1 MRDLACA
8 LQARSIR
15 QQRATTPS
23 VRSDAQLNADCY
35 PVTALPHVSPLYRDY
50 VSGNWEKLRAF
61 YPEADLSDDP
71 WMQHP
76 PAMEPARRAA
86 IVDLLR
92 QQNRSFGS
100 GAATES
106 NLDRLAT
113 GAAAVVTGQQ
123 VALFG
128 GPLMTLMKAAT
139 AIHLAAEATRAGHPH
154 VPIFWLASEDHDFE
168 EVNQATFLC
177 GNEIAT
183 LRLPAVEGLPQ
194 APASGSPAVA
204 GRPVGNLP
212 FGEAILPLLDELRR
226 CLGENAITD
235 LLASRYTPTA
245 TFASAFAALL
255 ARIFSNHG
263 LIVIDAA
270 SRPFHAL
277 AHSTLLAAIENADEL
292 HAALLERAHALE
304 QAGYHAQVMVGEHS
318 SPLFLNDAT
327 TGVRTALKKV
337 GRDRWS
343 AGPAHFTTADL
354 IAILDA
360 APERLSPNA
369 LLRPVLQDTLL
380 PTSAYIG
387 GPAEVAYFAQS
398 QVVYQRILGR
408 TTPVLPRYSATLLD
422 PSMAQLLHQHQLTLP
437 DAFTTPDAL
446 AHSLGARAMP
456 IEGKRKLAAAG
467 NALHAELES
476 VTAWMR
482 AQDQG
487 LGHAADVAASKML
500 YQMNRLRR
508 LSANFQLQRDQS
520 LRRHADALCRNLFP
534 NGNLQER
541 VFAGVSFLARHDSSL
556 IDTLVEQARTGHCG
570 HHALY
575 L

>member
-1 MRDLACA
+1 MN
-8 LQARSIR
+8 
-15 QQRATTPS
+15 P
-23 VRSDAQLNADCY
+23 DCY

-61 YPEADLSDDP
+61 YPEAGVSDDH

-76 PAMEPARRAA
+76 PAMEPARRAT

-106 NLDRLAT
+106 NLDRLAA
-113 GAAAVVTGQQ
+113 GAGAVVTGQQ

-139 AIHLAAEATRAGHPH
+139 AIHLASKATRAGHPH
-154 VPIFWLASEDHDFE
+154 VPIFWLASEDHDFD

-177 GNEIAT
+177 DNEITA
-183 LRLPAVEGLPQ
+183 LHLPHHP
-194 APASGSPAVA
+194 APGK
-204 GRPVGNLP
+204 PVGNLP
-212 FGEAILPLLDELRR
+212 FGDAILPLLDELRR
-226 CLGENAITD
+226 CLGENAVTD
-235 LLASRYTPTA
+235 LLASLYTPTA

-255 ARIFSNHG
+255 ARIFSHHG

-304 QAGYHAQVMVGEHS
+304 QAGYHAQVMVGEFS
-318 SPLFLNDAT
+318 SPLFLIDEA

-337 GRDRWS
+337 GRGQWS
-343 AGPAHFTTADL
+343 AGPAHYTTADL

-360 APERLSPNA
+360 TPERLSPNV

-380 PTSAYIG
+380 PTSVYIG
-387 GPAEVAYFAQS
+387 GPAEVAYFAQL

-408 TTPVLPRYSATLLD
+408 TTPVLPRYSATLLEPD
-422 PSMAQLLHQHQLTLP
+422 MARLLRQHVLTLP
-437 DAFTTPDAL
+437 DVFTTPDAL

-482 AQDQG
+482 AQDEG

-508 LSANFQLQRDQS
+508 LSAAFQLQRDQS
-520 LRRHADALCRNLFP
+520 LRRHADTLCRNLFP

-541 VFAGVSFLARHDSSL
+541 VFAGVSFLAQQDASL

>member
-1 MRDLACA
+1 M
-8 LQARSIR
+8 
-15 QQRATTPS
+15 
-23 VRSDAQLNADCY
+23 NADCY
-35 PVTALPHVSPLYRDY
+35 PVTALPHVTPLYRDY

-61 YPEADLSDDP
+61 YPEAAANDDR
-71 WMQHP
+71 WMKNP
-76 PAMEPARRAA
+76 PQMEPARRHA
-86 IVDLLR
+86 IVKLLR
-92 QQNRSFGS
+92 QQNREFGS
-100 GAATES
+100 GAATAS
-106 NLDRLAT
+106 NLDRLAA

-154 VPIFWLASEDHDFE
+154 VPIFWLASEDHDFD

-177 GNEIAT
+177 GNEITT
-183 LRLPAVEGLPQ
+183 LRLPQPP
-194 APASGSPAVA
+194 APGQ
-204 GRPVGNLP
+204 PVGNLP
-212 FGEAILPLLDELRR
+212 LGDAILPLLDELRR
-226 CLGENAITD
+226 CLGENAVTD
-235 LLASRYTPTA
+235 LIASLYIPTA

-255 ARIFSNHG
+255 ARIFSQHG
-263 LIVIDAA
+263 LIVIDA
-270 SRPFHAL
+270 SSQPFHSL
-277 AHSTLLAAIENADEL
+277 AHSTLLAAIQKANEL

-304 QAGYHAQVMVGEHS
+304 QAGYHAQVMVGES
-318 SPLFLNDAT
+318 SSLLFLVEKT

-337 GRDRWS
+337 APDLWS
-343 AGPAHFTTADL
+343 AGPAHYTTAEL
-354 IAILDA
+354 IDILDA
-360 APERLSPNA
+360 SPERLSPNA

-398 QVVYQRILGR
+398 QVLYQRILGR
-408 TTPVLPRYSATLLD
+408 ATPVLSRYSATLLE
-422 PSMAQLLHQHQLTLP
+422 PAVALLLNKHALALP

-446 AHSLGARAMP
+446 AHHLGARAMP
-456 IEGKRKLAAAG
+456 VEGKRKLAAAG
-467 NALHAELES
+467 NALHDELET

-482 AQDQG
+482 AQDEG
-487 LGHAADVAASKML
+487 LGHAADIAASKML

-520 LRRHADALCRNLFP
+520 LRRHADALCQNLFP

-541 VFAGVSFLARHDSSL
+541 VFAGVSFLSL
-556 IDTLVEQARTGHCG
+556 HGLSLLDTLVEQARTGHCG
-570 HHALY
+570 HHALF